1 MEGTRGVVCG
11 RKWFR
16 AFQMAR
22 MSPQETVYSV
32 FLPKIKLSTVTEY
45 PILVASSCTHMRI
58 CVHVGTRHGAN

>member
-1 MEGTRGVVCG
+1 
-11 RKWFR
+11 
-16 AFQMAR
+16 MAR